1 MIEKK
6 LEIAKSKL
14 MIEHPYFG
22 TLASALKFEKNDNI
36 EAFMCEGDKYQYN
49 DEYLETLTPDE
60 LSFTL
65 ANAAMHQALYHDKR
79 QSRRMGWMWYLA
91 TDYAINAILVENG
104 LVMPDK
110 INYDNRFEG
119 QYAEE
124 IYETLR
130 QEIMDDEQRDNDE
143 GEEDE
148 SPDNEEQQQSEKVTS
163 DENREGEEAYERF
176 LEQVN
181 QKLEKQG
188 ELPKGLERLLEIK
201 GEATILWRDALY
213 RYVNTHAKSDYRF
226 FPPNMKYLYL
236 GFALPAIHG
245 EHLHIAVA
253 IDTSASVDKELLE
266 QFLAELSEIMQL
278 FPNYEIELIECD
290 AKIQHISTLYPT
302 EPLRAILKG
311 GGGTDF
317 RPVFEHLEH
326 HDIKFLIYFTD
337 GMGTFP
343 SYLPHIETL
352 WVMPEVVEVP
362 FGEVIVLENT
372 PTTLSS
378 MN

>member
-6 LEIAKSKL
+6 LDIAKSKL

-36 EAFMCEGDKYQYN
+36 EAFMCDGDKYQYN
-49 DEYLETLTPDE
+49 DDYLETLNSDE

-65 ANAAMHQALYHDKR
+65 ANAAMHQALYHD
-79 QSRRMGWMWYLA
+79 SRKSKRMGWMWHLA

-104 LVMPDK
+104 LSLPDK
-110 INYDNRFEG
+110 VNYDSRFEG

-130 QEIMDDEQRDNDE
+130 KEIMDDKVHDNDE
-143 GEEDE
+143 EDSSDE
-148 SPDNEEQQQSEKVTS
+148 SEEELEHENRQKEKVTS
-163 DENREGEEAYERF
+163 DEGKEGEEVNYERF

-188 ELPKGLERLLEIK
+188 DLPKGIDRVLDVK
-201 GEATILWRDALY
+201 SYATISWRDELY

-253 IDTSASVDKELLE
+253 IDTSASVDKEFLE
-266 QFLAELSEIMQL
+266 KFLAELAEIMQI
-278 FPNYEIELIECD
+278 FPNYEIEIIECD

-302 EPLRAILKG
+302 EPLTATLKG

-317 RPVFEHLEH
+317 RPVFDHIDEEMW
-326 HDIKFLIYFTD
+326 DVKFLIYFTD

-343 SYLPHIETL
+343 SYLPQIDTL
-352 WVMPEVVEVP
+352 WVMPEEVDVP
-362 FGEVIVLENT
+362 FGEVIVL
-372 PTTLSS
+372 SS
-378 MN
+378 VN

>member
-6 LEIAKSKL
+6 LDIAKSKL

-36 EAFMCEGDKYQYN
+36 EAFMCDGDKYQYN
-49 DEYLETLTPDE
+49 DDYLETLNASE

-79 QSRRMGWMWYLA
+79 QSKRMGWMWYLA

-104 LVMPDK
+104 LSLPDK
-110 INYDNRFEG
+110 VNYDNRFEG

-130 QEIMDDEQRDNDE
+130 NEIMDDEMDERDE
-143 GEEDE
+143 GEEDDSGE
-148 SPDNEEQQQSEKVTS
+148 EDEEQESEKVIS
-163 DENREGEEAYERF
+163 DETREGEEAYERF

-188 ELPKGLERLLEIK
+188 ELPKGLDRILEIK
-201 GEATILWRDALY
+201 GESTISWRDELY

-226 FPPNMKYLYL
+226 FPPNMKYLYM
-236 GFALPAIHG
+236 GFALPAIYG
-245 EHLHIAVA
+245 EELHIAVA

-266 QFLAELSEIMQL
+266 RFLGELSEIMQI
-278 FPNYEIELIECD
+278 FPSYKIELIECD
-290 AKIQHISTLYPT
+290 AKVQHISTLYPT
-302 EPLRAILKG
+302 EPLNATLKG

-317 RPVFEHLEH
+317 CPVFAHLEQELR
-326 HDIKFLIYFTD
+326 DVKFLIYFTD
-337 GMGTFP
+337 GMGKFP
-343 SYLPHIETL
+343 PYHPHIDTL

-362 FGEVIVLENT
+362 FGEVIA
-372 PTTLSS
+372 LSS
-378 MN
+378 ES

>member
-6 LEIAKSKL
+6 LDIAKSKL

-22 TLASALKFEKNDNI
+22 TLASGLKFEKNDNI

-49 DEYLETLTPDE
+49 DDYLDTLSGDE

-65 ANAAMHQALYHDKR
+65 ANAAMHQALHHDKR
-79 QSRRMGWMWYLA
+79 KSKRMGWMWHLA

-104 LVMPDK
+104 LSLPDK
-110 INYDNRFEG
+110 VNYDSRFEG

-130 QEIMDDEQRDNDE
+130 TEIMDDEIRDEDESDEASDENEQETENIEKEQVTSDATKE
-143 GEEDE
+143 GEEVD
-148 SPDNEEQQQSEKVTS
+148 
-163 DENREGEEAYERF
+163 YERF

-181 QKLEKQG
+181 KKLEKQG
-188 ELPKGLERLLEIK
+188 DLPKGIDRILDVK
-201 GEATILWRDALY
+201 GASTISWRDELY

-245 EHLHIAVA
+245 EHLNIAVA

-266 QFLAELSEIMQL
+266 RFMAELSEIMQI

-290 AKIQHISTLYPT
+290 AKIQHIATLYPT
-302 EPLRAILKG
+302 EPLTATLKG

-317 RPVFEHLEH
+317 TPVFDYIELENR
-326 HDIKFLIYFTD
+326 DMKFLIYFTD
-337 GMGTFP
+337 GMGKFP
-343 SYLPHIETL
+343 NYLPRIDTL
-352 WVMPEVVEVP
+352 WVMPEMVEVP
-362 FGEVIVLENT
+362 FGEVLVCI
-372 PTTLSS
+372 
-378 MN
+378 

>member
-49 DEYLETLTPDE
+49 DDYLETLNPDE

-65 ANAAMHQALYHDKR
+65 ANAAMHQALYHDTR
-79 QSRRMGWMWYLA
+79 QSKRMGWMWYLA

-104 LVMPDK
+104 LSLPDK
-110 INYDNRFEG
+110 VNYDNRFEG

-130 QEIMDDEQRDNDE
+130 GEIMDDEVRDEQESKSDNDFE
-143 GEEDE
+143 HEE
-148 SPDNEEQQQSEKVTS
+148 QQSEKVTS
-163 DENREGEEAYERF
+163 DETKEGEEAYERF

-181 QKLEKQG
+181 QKLQKQG
-188 ELPKGLERLLEIK
+188 DLPKGLDRILEVK
-201 GEATILWRDALY
+201 RESTISWRDELY

-226 FPPNMKYLYL
+226 FPPNMKYLYM
-236 GFALPAIHG
+236 GVALPAIYG
-245 EHLHIAVA
+245 EALHIAVA
-253 IDTSASVDKELLE
+253 IDTSASVDKALLE
-266 QFLAELSEIMQL
+266 QFLAELSEIMQI
-278 FPNYEIELIECD
+278 FPSYEIELIECD
-290 AKIQHISTLYPT
+290 AKIQHLSTLYPT
-302 EPLRAILKG
+302 EPLNVTLKG

-317 RPVFEHLEH
+317 RPVFEHIELENR
-326 HDIKFLIYFTD
+326 DVKFLIYFTD
-337 GMGTFP
+337 GMGKFP
-343 SYLPHIETL
+343 EYLPRIDTL
-352 WVMPEVVEVP
+352 WVMPEAVEVP
-362 FGEVIVLENT
+362 FGEVLE
-372 PTTLSS
+372 LH
-378 MN
+378 

>member
-6 LEIAKSKL
+6 LDIAKSKL

-49 DEYLETLTPDE
+49 DDYLETLNSDE

-79 QSRRMGWMWYLA
+79 QSKRMGWMWHLA

-104 LVMPDK
+104 LSLPDK
-110 INYDNRFEG
+110 VNYDNRFEG

-130 QEIMDDEQRDNDE
+130 SEIMDDEVRDEDE
-143 GEEDE
+143 GEADDD
-148 SPDNEEQQQSEKVTS
+148 SDNEEQQSEKVTS
-163 DENREGEEAYERF
+163 DETKEGEEAYERF
-176 LEQVN
+176 IEQVN

-188 ELPKGLERLLEIK
+188 ELPKGLDRILEVK
-201 GEATILWRDALY
+201 GESTISWRDELY

-226 FPPNMKYLYL
+226 FPPNMKYLYM
-236 GFALPAIHG
+236 GVALPAIYG
-245 EHLHIAVA
+245 EQLNIAVA

-266 QFLAELSEIMQL
+266 KFLAELEEIMQI
-278 FPNYEIELIECD
+278 FPSYEIELIECD
-290 AKIQHISTLYPT
+290 AKIQHVSTLYPT
-302 EPLRAILKG
+302 EPLTATLKG

-317 RPVFEHLEH
+317 TPVFEHIELENR
-326 HDIKFLIYFTD
+326 DVKFLIYFTD
-337 GMGTFP
+337 GMGKFP
-343 SYLPHIETL
+343 AYLPRIDTL

-362 FGEVIVLENT
+362 FGEVIVLSLE
-372 PTTLSS
+372 
-378 MN
+378 

>member
-36 EAFMCEGDKYQYN
+36 EAFMCDGDCYQYN
-49 DEYLETLTPDE
+49 DDYLATLNSDE

-65 ANAAMHQALYHDKR
+65 ANAAMHQALYHDRR

-104 LVMPDK
+104 LTLPDK

-130 QEIMDDEQRDNDE
+130 DEIMDDEMRDDADSE
-143 GEEDE
+143 AD
-148 SPDNEEQQQSEKVTS
+148 STRDNEEQQSEKVTS
-163 DENREGEEAYERF
+163 DISKESEEAYERF

-181 QKLEKQG
+181 QKLKKQG
-188 ELPKGLERLLEIK
+188 DLPKGLDRVLDI
-201 GEATILWRDALY
+201 GREATISWRDELY

-236 GFALPAIHG
+236 GFALPAVYG
-245 EHLHIAVA
+245 EELHIAVA
-253 IDTSASVDKELLE
+253 VDTSASVDKELLE
-266 QFLAELSEIMQL
+266 QFLAELAEIMQI
-278 FPNYEIELIECD
+278 FPSYKIELIECD
-290 AKIQHISTLYPT
+290 AKIQHVSTLYPT
-302 EPLRAILKG
+302 EPLLSTLKG

-317 RPVFEHLEH
+317 CPVFDYIDERLS
-326 HDIKFLIYFTD
+326 DVKFLIYFTD
-337 GMGTFP
+337 GMGVFP
-343 SYLPHIETL
+343 NYLPRIDTL

-362 FGEVIVLENT
+362 FGEVILV
-372 PTTLSS
+372 S
-378 MN
+378 

>member
-6 LEIAKSKL
+6 LDIAKSKL

-49 DEYLETLTPDE
+49 DDYLETLNSDE

-104 LVMPDK
+104 LSLPDK
-110 INYDNRFEG
+110 VNYDNRFEG

-130 QEIMDDEQRDNDE
+130 SEIMDDEQQENDE
-143 GEEDE
+143 GEEDD
-148 SPDNEEQQQSEKVTS
+148 SPDNDEEQQIEKVTS
-163 DENREGEEAYERF
+163 DETKEGEEAYERF

-188 ELPKGLERLLEIK
+188 ELPKGLDRVLEVK
-201 GEATILWRDALY
+201 GESTILWRDELY

-226 FPPNMKYLYL
+226 FPPNMKYLYM
-236 GFALPAIHG
+236 GFALPAIYG
-245 EHLHIAVA
+245 EQLNIAVA

-266 QFLAELSEIMQL
+266 KFLSELEEIMQI

-302 EPLRAILKG
+302 EPLTATLKG

-317 RPVFEHLEH
+317 CPVFEHLENR
-326 HDIKFLIYFTD
+326 DMKFLIYFTD
-337 GMGTFP
+337 GMGKYP
-343 SYLPHIETL
+343 SYLPRIDTL

-362 FGEVIVLENT
+362 FGEVISLK
-372 PTTLSS
+372 S
-378 MN
+378 

>member
-6 LEIAKSKL
+6 LELSKSKL

-36 EAFMCEGDKYQYN
+36 EAFMCDGDKYQYN
-49 DEYLETLTPDE
+49 DEYLEQLNPDE

-65 ANAAMHQALYHDKR
+65 ANAAMHQALYHDTR
-79 QSRRMGWMWYLA
+79 QSKRMGWMWYLA

-110 INYDNRFEG
+110 INYDSRFEG
-119 QYAEE
+119 RYAEE

-130 QEIMDDEQRDNDE
+130 QEIMDDEQKEHDE
-143 GEEDE
+143 GEADD
-148 SPDNEEQQQSEKVTS
+148 SLDNEEQQSEKVTS
-163 DENREGEEAYERF
+163 DERREGEEAYERF
-176 LEQVN
+176 LEQVH

-188 ELPKGLERLLEIK
+188 ELPKGLERVLHIK
-201 GEATILWRDALY
+201 GEATISWRDELY

-266 QFLAELSEIMQL
+266 QFLTELSEIMQI

-302 EPLRAILKG
+302 EPLSATLKG

-317 RPVFEHLEH
+317 RPVFDHLENK
-326 HDIKFLIYFTD
+326 DIKFLIYFTD
-337 GMGTFP
+337 GMGKFP
-343 SYLPHIETL
+343 TYLPHIETL

-362 FGEVIVLENT
+362 FGEVIVLGGV
-372 PTTLSS
+372 
-378 MN
+378 

>member
-6 LEIAKSKL
+6 LEIAKSRL

-49 DEYLETLTPDE
+49 DDYLETLTDSE

-65 ANAAMHQALYHDKR
+65 ANAAMHQALYHDSR
-79 QSRRMGWMWYLA
+79 QSKRMGWMWYLA
-91 TDYAINAILVENG
+91 TDYAINALLVENG
-104 LVMPDK
+104 LSLPDK
-110 INYDNRFEG
+110 VNYDSRFEG

-130 QEIMDDEQRDNDE
+130 GEIMDDEEREEEADE
-143 GEEDE
+143 SDATKEDE
-148 SPDNEEQQQSEKVTS
+148 QRSNKATS
-163 DENREGEEAYERF
+163 DETQEAEEAYERF
-176 LEQVN
+176 LEQVH

-188 ELPKGLERLLEIK
+188 ELPRGLERIVDIK
-201 GEATILWRDALY
+201 THASISWRDELY

-236 GFALPAIHG
+236 GFALPSIYG
-245 EHLHIAVA
+245 EELHIAVA
-253 IDTSASVDKELLE
+253 VDTSASVDKALLE
-266 QFLAELSEIMQL
+266 RFLAELEEIMQV
-278 FPNYEIELIECD
+278 FPSYKIELIECD
-290 AKIQHISTLYPT
+290 AKIQHSTTLYPT
-302 EPLRAILKG
+302 EPLQATLRG

-317 RPVFEHLEH
+317 RPVFDMIEEQMS
-326 HDIKFLIYFTD
+326 DMKFLIYFTD

-343 SYLPHIETL
+343 LYMPQIDVL
-352 WVMPEVVEVP
+352 WVMPKRVDVP
-362 FGEVIVLENT
+362 FGEVLEI
-372 PTTLSS
+372 L
-378 MN
+378 

>member
-22 TLASALKFEKNDNI
+22 TLASALKFEQSDNI
-36 EAFMCEGDKYQYN
+36 EAFMCEGDKYLYN
-49 DEYLETLTPDE
+49 DDYLETINASE

-79 QSRRMGWMWYLA
+79 QSKRMGWMWHLA

-104 LVMPDK
+104 FSLPEK
-110 INYDNRFEG
+110 INYDERFDG

-130 QEIMDDEQRDNDE
+130 GEILDDEVREEE
-143 GEEDE
+143 GEDGESDE
-148 SPDNEEQQQSEKVTS
+148 ADEKQSEKVTA
-163 DENREGEEAYERF
+163 DENLEGEEAYERF
-176 LEQVN
+176 LEQVH

-188 ELPKGLERLLEIK
+188 DLPKGLERILEVK
-201 GEATILWRDALY
+201 RGSTISWRDELY
-213 RYVNTHAKSDYRF
+213 RYVNTHVKSDYRF

-236 GFALPAIHG
+236 GFAMPAIYG
-245 EHLHIAVA
+245 EELHIAVA

-266 QFLAELSEIMQL
+266 QFLAELSEIMQI
-278 FPNYEIELIECD
+278 FPSYKIELIECD

-302 EPLRAILKG
+302 EPLVASVKG

-317 RPVFEHLEH
+317 NPVFEYLEEELR
-326 HDIKFLIYFTD
+326 DVKFLIYFTD
-337 GMGTFP
+337 GMGKYP
-343 SYLPHIETL
+343 SYLPRIDTL
-352 WVMPEVVEVP
+352 WVMPEVGEVP
-362 FGEVIVLENT
+362 FGEVISLV
-372 PTTLSS
+372 S
-378 MN
+378 

>member
-49 DEYLETLTPDE
+49 DEYLETLNSDE

-65 ANAAMHQALYHDKR
+65 ANAAMHQALYHDTR

-104 LVMPDK
+104 LTLPDK

-130 QEIMDDEQRDNDE
+130 NEIMDDEMRDEEE
-143 GEEDE
+143 GEED
-148 SPDNEEQQQSEKVTS
+148 SSSDNEEQQSEKVTS
-163 DENREGEEAYERF
+163 DESKDAEEAYERF

-181 QKLEKQG
+181 QKLDKQG
-188 ELPKGLERLLEIK
+188 DLPKGLERVLNVK
-201 GEATILWRDALY
+201 HTSTISWRDELY

-226 FPPNMKYLYL
+226 FPPNMKYLYM
-236 GFALPAIHG
+236 GFALPAVYG
-245 EHLHIAVA
+245 EELHIAVA

-266 QFLAELSEIMQL
+266 KFLGELAEIMQI
-278 FPNYEIELIECD
+278 FPSYKIELIECD
-290 AKIQHISTLYPT
+290 AKIQHVSTLYPT
-302 EPLRAILKG
+302 EPLVSMVKG

-317 RPVFEHLEH
+317 RPVFEYIDEALR
-326 HDIKFLIYFTD
+326 DVKFLIYFTD
-337 GMGTFP
+337 GMGKFP
-343 SYLPHIETL
+343 SYLPHIDTL
-352 WVMPEVVEVP
+352 WVMPKSVEVP
-362 FGEVIVLENT
+362 FGELLE
-372 PTTLSS
+372 LS
-378 MN
+378 

>member
-36 EAFMCEGDKYQYN
+36 EAFMCEGDKYMYN
-49 DEYLETLTPDE
+49 DEYLERLTGDE

-104 LVMPDK
+104 LNLPDK
-110 INYDNRFEG
+110 VNYDDRFEG

-124 IYETLR
+124 IYEILR
-130 QEIMDDEQRDNDE
+130 NEIMDDEMQENDE
-143 GEEDE
+143 GEEDD
-148 SPDNEEQQQSEKVTS
+148 SVDDEEHSSEKVTS
-163 DENREGEEAYERF
+163 DESKEGEEAYERF

-188 ELPKGLERLLEIK
+188 DLPKGLDRILEVK
-201 GEATILWRDALY
+201 GESVISWRDELY
-213 RYVNTHAKSDYRF
+213 RYVNAHAKSDYRF

-236 GFALPAIHG
+236 GFALPAVYG
-245 EHLHIAVA
+245 EELHIAVA
-253 IDTSASVDKELLE
+253 VDTSASVDKELLE
-266 QFLAELSEIMQL
+266 QFLVELAEIMQI
-278 FPNYEIELIECD
+278 FTSYKIELIECD

-302 EPLRAILKG
+302 EPLVSTMRG

-317 RPVFEHLEH
+317 RPVFDYVDEALR
-326 HDIKFLIYFTD
+326 DVKFLIYFTD
-337 GMGTFP
+337 GMGKFP
-343 SYLPHIETL
+343 TYFPHHDTL

-362 FGEVIVLENT
+362 FGEVIVLK
-372 PTTLSS
+372 S
-378 MN
+378 

>member
-22 TLASALKFEKNDNI
+22 TLASALKFKPNDNI
-36 EAFMCEGDKYQYN
+36 EAFMCEGDTYMYN
-49 DEYLETLTPDE
+49 DEYLETLSSDE

-65 ANAAMHQALYHDKR
+65 ANAAMHQALYHDTR

-104 LVMPDK
+104 LSLPQK
-110 INYDNRFEG
+110 INYDDRFEG

-130 QEIMDDEQRDNDE
+130 GEIMDDEQQEHDE
-143 GEEDE
+143 GEEDSTSE
-148 SPDNEEQQQSEKVTS
+148 TQEQQSQKVTS
-163 DENREGEEAYERF
+163 DESKEAEEAYERF

-181 QKLEKQG
+181 KKLEKQG
-188 ELPKGLERLLEIK
+188 ELPKGLDRVLDIK
-201 GEATILWRDALY
+201 QSATISWRDELY

-236 GFALPAIHG
+236 GFALPAVYG
-245 EHLHIAVA
+245 EELHIAVA
-253 IDTSASVDKELLE
+253 IDTSASVDKALLE
-266 QFLAELSEIMQL
+266 QFLAELAEIMQL
-278 FPNYEIELIECD
+278 YPSYKIELIECD
-290 AKIQHISTLYPT
+290 AKIQHVSTLYPT
-302 EPLRAILKG
+302 EPMVASVKG

-317 RPVFEHLEH
+317 RPVFDYVDEALR
-326 HDIKFLIYFTD
+326 DVKFLIYFTD
-337 GMGTFP
+337 GMGKYP
-343 SYLPHIETL
+343 DYLPHIETL
-352 WVMPEVVEVP
+352 WVMPQLVDVP
-362 FGEVIVLENT
+362 FGEVLE
-372 PTTLSS
+372 LS
-378 MN
+378 

>member
-201 GEATILWRDALY
+201 GEATISWRDALY

-343 SYLPHIETL
+343 SYLPRIETL